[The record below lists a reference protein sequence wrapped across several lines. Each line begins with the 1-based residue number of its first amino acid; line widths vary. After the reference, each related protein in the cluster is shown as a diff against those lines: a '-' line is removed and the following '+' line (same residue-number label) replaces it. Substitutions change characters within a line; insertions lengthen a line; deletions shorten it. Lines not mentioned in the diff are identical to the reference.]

1 MNLEDQIREVLF
13 NMGKEI
19 KILKI
24 DDDNMIFSI
33 DYETYVQELKLI
45 LGEYKDTP
53 DSSNRL

>member
-1 MNLEDQIREVLF
+1 MNLEDRIRKVLF

-53 DSSNRL
+53 DNSNRL

>member
-1 MNLEDQIREVLF
+1 MNLEDRIREVLF
-13 NMGKEI
+13 NLGKEI

-24 DDDNMIFSI
+24 DDENMIFSI

-53 DSSNRL
+53 GL